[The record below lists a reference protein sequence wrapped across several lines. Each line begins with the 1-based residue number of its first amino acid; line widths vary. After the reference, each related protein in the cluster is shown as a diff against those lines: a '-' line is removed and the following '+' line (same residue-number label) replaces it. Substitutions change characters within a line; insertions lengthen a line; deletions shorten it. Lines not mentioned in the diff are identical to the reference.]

1 MASSRK
7 PAPKAEADP
16 AAPDLRDPTAT
27 LTDKVAQALQA
38 GAAFVV
44 SGAGQHGLQGRKAV
58 AVALSGGRD
67 SVALLHAT
75 RAALAATHV
84 ADGDPAPL
92 LALHVHHGL
101 QAEADQWD
109 RFCAELCRDWAVE
122 YRAARVNV
130 IPAHGEGL
138 EAAARRARYQA
149 LTELCEQHDVGWLL
163 FGHHLDDQVETVLMR
178 LFRGSGVHGLA
189 GMPALRRLAEHRDI
203 ALLRP
208 WLEIERRDIEAYCQV
223 RGLRWIDDPSNDD
236 TRFARNALRQ
246 QLPGLLAAFPA
257 LRANVA
263 QAAAH
268 LAEAAHALD
277 ALAAR
282 QLATLAHPG
291 RDAATLAELDLDRLR
306 ALPAAQRDA
315 VLRLWLRDLGVR
327 APSVARLAAMRAQLI
342 EHRGGEPALSHD
354 GLVLRRFRSR
364 VLACMPSGEPPTQT
378 VTLRW
383 AGEAVLPVPAWRGEL
398 RFTRDDTFGVPEAV
412 LRQPLTLG
420 PRGGG
425 ERIVLRPGGP
435 ARALKQAYQE
445 AAVPAWRR
453 PYLPLLRAGET
464 GEQIVLAAGL
474 GMHRRWPDAAPAP
487 RWRIEWHAWGPE
499 IRPPQ

>member
-7 PAPKAEADP
+7 PASRAKADP

-44 SGAGQHGLQGRKAV
+44 SGAGHYGAHGPKAV

-67 SVALLHAT
+67 SVALLHAA

-84 ADGDPAPL
+84 DNGDRAPL

-101 QAEADQWD
+101 QAQADQWD
-109 RFCAELCRDWAVE
+109 RFCAELCRDWGVE
-122 YRAARVNV
+122 YRAARVAV
-130 IPAHGEGL
+130 VPAHGEGL
-138 EAAARRARYQA
+138 EAAARRARYRA
-149 LTELCEQHDVGWLL
+149 LTELCEQHNVGWLL

-189 GMPALRRLAEHRDI
+189 GMPALRRLAERRDI

-208 WLEIERRDIEAYCQV
+208 WLEIERREIEAYC
-223 RGLRWIDDPSNDD
+223 RAHGLRWIDDPSNDD
-236 TRFARNALRQ
+236 TRFARNAMRQ

-257 LRANVA
+257 LRTNVA

-277 ALAAR
+277 AMAAR

-291 RDAATLAELDLDRLR
+291 RDASTLAELDLDGLR
-306 ALPAAQRDA
+306 ALPAAQGDA

-342 EHRGGEPALSHD
+342 DHRGGEPALPHD
-354 GLVLRRFRSR
+354 GLVLRRFRAR
-364 VLACMPSGEPPTQT
+364 VLACMPPGAPPAQT
-378 VTLRW
+378 VTLQW
-383 AGEAVLPVPAWRGEL
+383 AGQGILPVPAWRGEL
-398 RFTRDDTFGVPEAV
+398 RFTRDDTFGVPEAA

-420 PRGGG
+420 PRTGG

-453 PYLPLLRAGET
+453 PYLPLLRAGEK

-487 RWRIEWHAWGPE
+487 RWRVEWQAWSPE
-499 IRPPQ
+499 VGPPQ